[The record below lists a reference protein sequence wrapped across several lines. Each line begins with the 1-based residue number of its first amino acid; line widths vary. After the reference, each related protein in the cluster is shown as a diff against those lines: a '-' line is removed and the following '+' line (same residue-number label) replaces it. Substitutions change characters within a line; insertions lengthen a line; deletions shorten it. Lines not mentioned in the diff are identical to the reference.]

1 MSCPRIEVDLDK
13 IRRNTETVVRRLD
26 PRGIDVTGVT
36 KAVCGHPAIAQ
47 AMLDG
52 GALGASGRT
61 YKQRAEATSSR
72 HHLPGHADPNTD
84 VKSGR

>member
-26 PRGIDVTGVT
+26 ARGIGVTGVT

-47 AMLDG
+47 AMLDVG
-52 GALGASGRT
+52 LRGLQKHVSAMCKGYVRQAWQAPSL
-61 YKQRAEATSSR
+61 
-72 HHLPGHADPNTD
+72 
-84 VKSGR
+84 